1 MTAPMN
7 ETLQILKN
15 RRSCKS
21 YQARQITDAEL
32 DAVLEAGTYA
42 PTGRNQQSP
51 ILVAIQDKET
61 IAKLSKLN
69 ASIMGADI
77 DPFYGAPTVV
87 VVLADK
93 NWPTRVYDG
102 SCVMENL
109 MVAAESLGLGS
120 RWIHRAKEEF
130 ESEEGRA
137 LLKSW
142 GIEGEYE
149 GIGHCLLG
157 YWAGEKPAAPPR
169 KANYIYKVK

>member
-61 IAKLSKLN
+61 IARLSKLN

-130 ESEEGRA
+130 ESEEGKA
-137 LLKSW
+137 LLKAW
-142 GIEGEYE
+142 GIKGEYE

>member
-1 MTAPMN
+1 MN
-7 ETLQILKN
+7 DTLRILKA

-21 YQARQITDAEL
+21 YQDRQITDAEL

-51 ILVAIQDKET
+51 ILVAIQDRET
-61 IAKLSKLN
+61 IAKLSKMN
-69 ASIMGADI
+69 AAIMGADI

-93 NWPTRVYDG
+93 SWPTRVYDG

-137 LLKSW
+137 LLRSW

-157 YWAGEKPAAPPR
+157 YWAGEKPQAPPR
-169 KANYIYKVK
+169 KEGYIYKVK

>member
-120 RWIHRAKEEF
+120 RWIHPAKEGF
-130 ESEEGRA
+130 GSEEGKA
-137 LLKSW
+137 LLKAW

-157 YWAGEKPAAPPR
+157 YWEGEKPAAPPR

>member
-61 IAKLSKLN
+61 IARLSKLN
-69 ASIMGADI
+69 ASIMGADT

-130 ESEEGRA
+130 ESEEGKA
-137 LLKSW
+137 LLKAW

>member
-1 MTAPMN
+1 MN
-7 ETLQILKN
+7 ETLNILKS

-61 IAKLSKLN
+61 IARLSRLN
-69 ASIMGADI
+69 AAIMGADI

-102 SCVMENL
+102 SCVMEN
-109 MVAAESLGLGS
+109 MMIAAESLGLGS

-157 YWAGEKPAAPPR
+157 YWQGEKPAAPPR

>member
-1 MTAPMN
+1 MN
-7 ETLQILKN
+7 ETLNILKS

-61 IAKLSKLN
+61 IARLSRLN
-69 ASIMGADI
+69 AAIMGADI

-102 SCVMENL
+102 SCVMEN
-109 MVAAESLGLGS
+109 MMIAAESLGLGS

-157 YWAGEKPAAPPR
+157 YWQGEKPAAPPR
-169 KANYIYKVK
+169 KADYIYKVK

>member
-1 MTAPMN
+1 MN
-7 ETLQILKN
+7 DTLRILKA

-21 YQARQITDAEL
+21 YQDRQITDAEL

-61 IAKLSKLN
+61 IARLSRMN
-69 ASIMGADI
+69 AAIMGADI

-87 VVLADK
+87 AVLADK

-102 SCVMENL
+102 SCVMEN
-109 MVAAESLGLGS
+109 MMIAAESLGLGA

-130 ESEEGRA
+130 ESEEGKA
-137 LLKSW
+137 LLRAW
-142 GIEGEYE
+142 GIQGEYE

-169 KANYIYKVK
+169 KEGYIYKVK

>member
-1 MTAPMN
+1 MN
-7 ETLQILKN
+7 ETLNILKS

-61 IAKLSKLN
+61 IARLSRLN
-69 ASIMGADI
+69 AAIMGADI

-102 SCVMENL
+102 SCVMEN
-109 MVAAESLGLGS
+109 MMIPAASLGLGS

-157 YWAGEKPAAPPR
+157 YWQGEKHAAPPR